1 VLDHLRAENEVERG
15 RGQIARRD
23 VVGDQLEAGM
33 LAAQSLCVLEEVGL
47 DIAGDD
53 GAGELG

>member
-1 VLDHLRAENEVERG
+1 
-15 RGQIARRD
+15 
-23 VVGDQLEAGM
+23 M
-33 LAAQSLCVLEEVGL
+33 LAAQSLCVREEVGL